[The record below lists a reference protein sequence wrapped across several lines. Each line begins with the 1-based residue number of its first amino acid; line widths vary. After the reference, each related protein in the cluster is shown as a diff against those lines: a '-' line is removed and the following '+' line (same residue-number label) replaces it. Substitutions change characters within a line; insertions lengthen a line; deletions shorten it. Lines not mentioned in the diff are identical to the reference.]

1 MSRRLI
7 RRSPDLQR
15 LWEEGYEVEVRAG
28 HLLVKHV
35 PYVTVTRAVARAT
48 LVSALDLAGDVT
60 TRPSS
65 HVVKFTGEAP
75 CDESGQPLARI
86 ILSSKRE
93 DLGGGIVV
101 QHEFS
106 SKPPSGYA
114 DYFEKMSTYAEILTG
129 YAQSI
134 EPAVTARTFEVVQD
148 SSEDSVFRYLDTASS
163 RAGIVAIT
171 QKLEIPS
178 VAIVGLGGTGSY
190 ILDLVAKTP
199 VREIHLFDGDR
210 FGQHNAFRAPGAPS
224 IETLRTAPVKSEYF
238 RTIYSNMRSNIFDH
252 EHLDDDSADMLAS
265 VSFAFVAVDDADAR
279 KLAVE
284 KLLDADVP
292 FVDVGMGLDT
302 GDAAL
307 LGQLRVTA
315 VTAEA
320 RDHVDST
327 IPLKT
332 GPDDDE
338 YASNIQIADLNALNA
353 ALAVVRWKKMFGF
366 YSDLEREHS
375 SLYQIDGNHLI
386 NEHKR

>member
-7 RRSPDLQR
+7 GRSPDLLR
-15 LWEEGYEVEVRAG
+15 LWEDGYEIEVRTG
-28 HLLVKHV
+28 HLLLKQV
-35 PYVTVTRAVARAT
+35 PYVTAHKVVARAT
-48 LVSALDLAGDVT
+48 LVSALNLAGAVT

-65 HVVKFTGEAP
+65 HVVKFTGETP
-75 CDESGQPLARI
+75 CDQTGQPLTRI

-114 DYFEKMSTYAEILTG
+114 NYFEKMSTYAEILSG

-134 EPAVTARTFEVVQD
+134 EPAVTARTFEVVQY
-148 SSEDSVFRYLDTASS
+148 SNEDSVFHYTDTASR
-163 RAGIVAIT
+163 RAGIAAIA
-171 QKLEIPS
+171 QKLEIRS

-199 VREIHLFDGDR
+199 VRELHLFNGDR

-224 IETLRTAPVKSEYF
+224 IETLQSAPVKSEYF
-238 RTIYSNMRSNIFDH
+238 RGIYSNMRGNIFDH
-252 EHLDDDSADMLAS
+252 EHLDDDSADILAG
-265 VSFAFVAVDDADAR
+265 VSFAFVAVDNVDAR
-279 KLAVE
+279 RLAVE
-284 KLLDADVP
+284 KLMDAGVP

-302 GDAAL
+302 GEAAL

-315 VTAEA
+315 ATSEVM
-320 RDHVDST
+320 DHVDST
-327 IPLKT
+327 IPLRP

-338 YASNIQIADLNALNA
+338 YATNIQVADLNALNA
-353 ALAVVRWKKMFGF
+353 ALAVMKWKKVFGF